1 MSSVYTQPLKLNLG
15 GQTEKLLVHWKGCML
30 ATVEIDWSHDFQKLG
45 KEANQ
50 HHVNLMEV
58 HPTKLPRP
66 VSDFLGLYIYTQ
78 CIYIYMLNVFA
89 STKRKKK
96 KINMNTINH

>member
-45 KEANQ
+45 K
-50 HHVNLMEV
+50 
-58 HPTKLPRP
+58 
-66 VSDFLGLYIYTQ
+66 
-78 CIYIYMLNVFA
+78 CIYIYIAMLNVFA
-89 STKRKKK
+89 SHKPKEKKDK
-96 KINMNTINH
+96 HEHY